1 MLRTVRIHQG
11 VAEVRAGATLLYDSN
26 PIAEEMETE
35 LKANAMRDA
44 LKHDL
49 AKNNLK
55 FDEMK
60 NDKTNDM
67 SIILIDHQDSFVH
80 TLGNY
85 LRQTGAHVTT
95 LRSGPYALNT
105 IEKLVKTNLK
115 PDIVVLSPGP
125 GSPNNFHLGDT
136 IELLNKHQIPMFGVC
151 LGLQGIIE
159 FYGGTLGIL
168 GYPMH
173 GKSSKISLTK
183 EAFEGKSIFQH
194 VPESFEVG

>member
-1 MLRTVRIHQG
+1 M
-11 VAEVRAGATLLYDSN
+11 
-26 PIAEEMETE
+26 
-35 LKANAMRDA
+35 
-44 LKHDL
+44 
-49 AKNNLK
+49 
-55 FDEMK
+55 
-60 NDKTNDM
+60 
-67 SIILIDHQDSFVH
+67 
-80 TLGNY
+80 
-85 LRQTGAHVTT
+85 RQTGAHVTT
-95 LRSGPYALNT
+95 LRSGPYSLNT
-105 IEKLVKTNLK
+105 IEKLVETNLK

-125 GSPNNFHLGDT
+125 GSPNDFHLGDT